1 MSLRA
6 CRGRESSAGEASEGE
21 LLVSMAA
28 AYSTTPLTLDQLAAL
43 SDEIAAL
50 ARAGVPL
57 DRGLRELGRELPG
70 RLGKVAQQVSG
81 GLASGKAL
89 DAVVAELGTSL
100 PPAYRTVIAAGLRA
114 GRLPAALEDVART
127 ARIVSQLRR
136 SIGLALLYP
145 LVVLSLTW
153 VLGLL
158 ILVNVMPVM
167 LGMLKEYGIAN
178 SALDAFLER
187 LIATAAWWGPIVP
200 LALLVWLGW
209 VWYRTGRVAAG
220 VELHPLLA
228 FGAVRSL
235 ALMQRAARCASLA
248 EMLALL
254 LNHNVPLADAVE
266 LAAAA
271 VGSRSIARGGQEL
284 AQRLRRG
291 ETIERPPAGFPPL
304 LAWTVASGQAQGQ
317 LAAALAR
324 SAEIYRDESSRRSQW
339 LTLYVPLVLT
349 IFVCGGAVFI
359 YAMLTLGPWIA
370 ILRRIT
376 APF

>member
-1 MSLRA
+1 
-6 CRGRESSAGEASEGE
+6 
-21 LLVSMAA
+21 MAA
-28 AYSTTPLTLDQLAAL
+28 SFTATSLTLDQLAAL

-70 RLGKVAQQVSG
+70 RLGKVAEQVSG
-81 GLASGKAL
+81 GLGAGKAL
-89 DAVVAELGTSL
+89 DMVVAELGTTL

-136 SIGLALLYP
+136 SIGLSLLYP

-158 ILVNVMPVM
+158 VLIKIMPVM
-167 LGMLKEYGIAN
+167 LGMLKDYGIAS

-187 LIATAAWWGPIVP
+187 LIATAAWWGPLVP
-200 LALLVWLGW
+200 LLMLVWLGW

-220 VELHPLLA
+220 VELHPILA

-254 LNHNVPLADAVE
+254 LQHHVPLADAVE
-266 LAAAA
+266 LATAA
-271 VGSRSIARGGQEL
+271 VGSRTMARGGREL
-284 AQRLRRG
+284 AERLRRG
-291 ETIERPPAGFPPL
+291 ETIERPPPDFPPL
-304 LAWTVASGQAQGQ
+304 LAWTIAGGQAQGQ
-317 LAAALAR
+317 LARTLSR
-324 SAEIYRDESSRRSQW
+324 SAEIYRDEASRHSQW
-339 LTLYVPLVLT
+339 LTLYVPIVLT
-349 IFVCGGAVFI
+349 IFVCGGVVFI